1 MYAHLTFE
9 TPDEIRDALAL
20 IRRNRLYTPGSGKI
34 ASMCNESKYYIFN
47 KIVLVMSFDG
57 VWWKPFG
64 VAVISRD
71 KYEEAPL
78 EVNVW
83 IKPKFRKQ
91 GFATSLLEKIGA
103 ISYPGIRCYDTG
115 RAAKKLYTKNLSNAK
130 MI

>member
-9 TPDEIRDALAL
+9 TIDEIRDALTI

-34 ASMCNESKYYIFN
+34 ASMCNEPRFYLFT
-47 KIVLVMSFDG
+47 KIVLVMNFDG

-64 VAVISRD
+64 VAVISKDR
-71 KYEEAPL
+71 YLYAPM

-83 IKPKFRKQ
+83 IKPKYRKQ
-91 GFATSLLEKIGA
+91 GFATSLLEKIKA
-103 ISYPGIRCYDTG
+103 VDYPEIRCYDTG
-115 RAAKKLYTKNLSNAK
+115 RAAKKLYTKNLPNAK

>member
-9 TPDEIRDALAL
+9 TPDEIRDALTI

-34 ASMCNESKYYIFN
+34 ASMCNETKYYIFK
-47 KIVLVMSFDG
+47 KIALVMSFDG

-64 VAVISRD
+64 VAVMSQDR
-71 KYEEAPL
+71 YEDAPM

-83 IKPKFRKQ
+83 VKPKFRKQ
-91 GFATSLLEKIGA
+91 GFGTSLLEKVGA
-103 ISYPGIRCYDTG
+103 VNYPGLRCYDTG
-115 RAAKKLYTKNLSNAK
+115 RAAKMLYLKNLPLPK